1 MAHLEKIILAI
12 VIGFCGVLVV
22 QSMSIKPPARTFPLF
37 VTGLTGI
44 MAVFAL
50 GRSVVQPLADSSIP
64 QNRIKTILVGAAGL
78 ITYGLMMSVNYLA
91 ATVVF
96 LFLGYVFLMPE
107 RTLKGVITAACITLA
122 TTGFTWLSFSY
133 WLGVNLR

>member
-22 QSMSIKPPARTFPLF
+22 QSMGIKPPARTFPLF

-78 ITYGLMMSVNYLA
+78 IAYGLMMSVNY
-91 ATVVF
+91 
-96 LFLGYVFLMPE
+96 LMPE